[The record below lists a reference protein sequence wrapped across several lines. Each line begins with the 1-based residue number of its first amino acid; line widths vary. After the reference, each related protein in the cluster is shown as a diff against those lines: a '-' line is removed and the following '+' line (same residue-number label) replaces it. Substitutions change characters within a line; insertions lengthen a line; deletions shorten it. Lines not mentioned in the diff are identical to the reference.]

1 MKKALKINNKDIS
14 ELLNC
19 TEQNIRNHSNPKK
32 KLGKIPISMLFIYR
46 KFNWHQGVFDETIRI
61 APTQTLLLEGVGAG
75 QSAFRKTLSRII
87 WVEID
92 PESGFKRVIARDG
105 EKVKTEML
113 NFLKDQNKHFSA
125 ELTDKAADYTISGV
139 P

>member
-1 MKKALKINNKDIS
+1 MFFEPIAMWVPPVLFRCDCFI
-14 ELLNC
+14 LLFC
-19 TEQNIRNHSNPKK
+19 SV
-32 KLGKIPISMLFIYR
+32 S
-46 KFNWHQGVFDETIRI
+46 VFSFLVFVAIVSR
-61 APTQTLLLEGVGAG
+61 AAW
-75 QSAFRKTLSRII
+75 SFRKTLSRII